1 LAAGAV
7 LTSADSFRGVETG
20 WRWFNEEE
28 EGRGQAVV
36 AFCRIGG
43 GAGGGATT
51 RPKPAVA
58 LPSGGR
64 RQRLGGP
71 DSTRGLA
78 SLLGWCGK
86 EDENDLWRT
95 GPRK

>member
-1 LAAGAV
+1 
-7 LTSADSFRGVETG
+7 VETG

-43 GAGGGATT
+43 GA
-51 RPKPAVA
+51 VA
-58 LPSGGR
+58 LPSRGR

-95 GPRK
+95 GPGK